1 MREICEHLGLQA
13 GSASAGQRWRR
24 ALRFASW
31 PLVKLLVLLIRG
43 YQLLI
48 APAMGPR
55 CRFEPSCSCYAIQS
69 LEKDGLVRGVLK
81 TTWRLCRCQP
91 YGKGGY
97 DPP

>member
-1 MREICEHLGLQA
+1 MRA
-13 GSASAGQRWRR
+13 VWDGQRWRR
-24 ALRFASW
+24 VLRLASW

-69 LEKDGLVRGVLK
+69 LEKDGFVRGLLK